1 MKSRQTPIYM
11 YIPIKILEHMLGLG
25 VWLSGYRSIARS
37 VRKKTHIYRTN
48 FYHWTLKYTFILSVY
63 SKINK
68 IKKVYFKNDFDKYK
82 MK

>member
-1 MKSRQTPIYM
+1 
-11 YIPIKILEHMLGLG
+11 MLGLG
-25 VWLSGYRSIARS
+25 DSCLDIDLLQGQVE
-37 VRKKTHIYRTN
+37 KTHIYRTN

-82 MK
+82 IK